1 MAMNTLQ
8 IIPLAVA
15 LCAAPALAQQSDAR
29 IGIIRLQDAL
39 TGCKEGKAARK
50 KLQADFQGKQNQLK
64 NREAALKRR
73 YEQLEKQKKSGV
85 PEAKLRQD
93 LATFQKSVL
102 EAQQLR
108 AKLQQELAEKEAQLT
123 RKILG
128 KMKPLIARIARKG
141 GYTVILDASQVLH
154 APEDLDATSKLI
166 RLYDKENP

>member
-1 MAMNTLQ
+1 MNLF
-8 IIPLAVA
+8 IKIPLALGLIA
-15 LCAAPALAQQSDAR
+15 SPAIAQQSDAR
-29 IGIIRLQDAL
+29 IGIVRLQDAL

-73 YEQLEKQKKSGV
+73 YEQLEKQKSSGV
-85 PEAKLRQD
+85 AEAKLRGD
-93 LATFQKSVL
+93 LANFQKSVL

-123 RKILG
+123 RKILAR
-128 KMKPLIARIARKG
+128 MKPLISKIARKG
-141 GYTVILDASQVLH
+141 GFTVILDAGQVLH
-154 APEDLDATSKLI
+154 APEDLDVTDKLI

>member
-1 MAMNTLQ
+1 MNRFQL
-8 IIPLAVA
+8 IPLAIA
-15 LCAAPALAQQSDAR
+15 LIASPAVAQQSDAR
-29 IGIIRLQDAL
+29 IGIVRLQDAL

-85 PEAKLRQD
+85 SETKLRSD
-93 LATFQKSVL
+93 LAVFQKSVL

-108 AKLQQELAEKEAQLT
+108 AKLQQELAEKEAELT
-123 RKILG
+123 RKILAR
-128 KMKPLIARIARKG
+128 MKPLIAKIARKG
-141 GYTVILDASQVLH
+141 GYTVILDAGQVLH
-154 APEDLDATSKLI
+154 APEDLDVTRKLI